1 VSDKAKI
8 GAAVAGGYLLGRTK
22 RGRLA
27 LGLAML
33 LAGYRPSTQLRKGL
47 LQLTENAELGQLTS
61 QLRGPLALAGRKA
74 AEAVIAAQAA
84 RLTDQLS
91 RRTEALSDSVKDAG
105 QTGRDTVEGV
115 GDTAEGAVRGVG
127 KRARRGG
134 SSEDN
139 GAEPKRGRS
148 RASRD
153 QDEDETADEDAE
165 YEDDE
170 ADRYEEDEADE
181 DETAEEEPEEDE
193 EPARPKVRVASRRR
207 SG

>member
-1 VSDKAKI
+1 MSDKAKI

-84 RLTDQLS
+84 RLADQLTS
-91 RRTEALSDSVKDAG
+91 RTEALTDSLKDAG
-105 QTGRDTVEGV
+105 QTGRDTVEGA
-115 GDTAEGAVRGVG
+115 GETAEGAVRGVG
-127 KRARRGG
+127 KRVRRK

-139 GAEPKRGRS
+139 GAEPKRSRS
-148 RASRD
+148 RARRE
-153 QDEDETADEDAE
+153 QDEDEPVDDDVE

-170 ADRYEEDEADE
+170 VDRYDEDEAD
-181 DETAEEEPEEDE
+181 EEEPEEDE
-193 EPARPKVRVASRRR
+193 ETARPKVRVASRRR